1 MMVTTTPVLKHYV
14 IVTILFYFRL
24 GAVHDGDNNACS
36 KTLRYIMVSISSAM
50 TKPYHRNP
58 WKFSN
63 CTVRE
68 IGLYLDKLNKYEHI
82 LLFIIKYFVR
92 FYICIDTLLM

>member
-36 KTLRYIMVSISSAM
+36 KTLRY
-50 TKPYHRNP
+50 
-58 WKFSN
+58 SN
-63 CTVRE
+63 YT
-68 IGLYLDKLNKYEHI
+68 I
-82 LLFIIKYFVR
+82 LL
-92 FYICIDTLLM
+92 

>member
-1 MMVTTTPVLKHYV
+1 MYWNSGF
-14 IVTILFYFRL
+14 ISFFRL

-36 KTLRYIMVSISSAM
+36 KTPRYIMVSISSAM

-58 WKFSN
+58 WKFSR

-68 IGLYLDKLNKYEHI
+68 IGLYLDQLNKYEHI
-82 LLFIIKYFVR
+82 LFFSIRYFVS
-92 FYICIDTLLM
+92 FNICIHTLLIL